1 MAHKLAVARCNVI
14 NTGDKLPHRMQP
26 PSTTDKCMFRIQD
39 AGMRIACPHCQAAY
53 QIEALPSGAVLV
65 CHRCGNKFSAQ
76 DEEEP
81 ALGSVQ
87 PDEQLPLF
95 RGQRDSRAAPTI
107 SEHQKGD
114 PSPASGPAASVAT
127 LVPSGSDAVFDGVNT
142 VTYRAEPMPDEEAPQ
157 AKSTRIWPWLVSV
170 LVIAIVA
177 GFWLQK
183 DDWLDN
189 RWFRSTAVNLG
200 IPIALRDKD
209 WRVIPESV
217 HAQWIIRDDQSKAL
231 LIEGRV
237 ENLLASDLPSPKI
250 EVTFFTQDNPDQI
263 LLTRLME
270 ITLPPT
276 TTAVRHAPFIPPDRD
291 IIPVSA
297 LGQRGFILLLQTL
310 PEDTGDFALIART
323 GRQD

>member
-1 MAHKLAVARCNVI
+1 
-14 NTGDKLPHRMQP
+14 
-26 PSTTDKCMFRIQD
+26 MFRIQD

-76 DEEEP
+76 DEEEQ
-81 ALGSVQ
+81 ASKIVQ

-95 RGQRDSRAAPTI
+95 HGQRDNTSAPAI
-107 SEHQKGD
+107 SQHNRGEQLSSPI
-114 PSPASGPAASVAT
+114 PSASTPDSPPAQSGPDS
-127 LVPSGSDAVFDGVNT
+127 VFDGVNT
-142 VTYRAEPMPDEEAPQ
+142 VTYRAEPMPDKEAPQ
-157 AKSTRIWPWLVSV
+157 ARSTRIWPWLVSV
-170 LVIAIVA
+170 LVISIVA

-189 RWFRSTAVNLG
+189 RWFRSTAVNIG
-200 IPIALRDKD
+200 IPISLRDKD

-250 EVTFFTQDNPDQI
+250 EVTFFTQDSPDQV

-276 TTAVRHAPFIPPDRD
+276 MTAVRHAPFLPPDRD

-297 LGQRGFILLLQTL
+297 LGQRGFILLLQAL

-323 GRQD
+323 SRRD